1 LGPGHRGGLCPAAS
15 WAASLPRRS
24 AYLNGIVAHPEG
36 TTLLVASQ
44 GEGGT
49 PWRAGLAGSDAA
61 PVDLGGY
68 EFNADGMLLDG
79 DLLYGVT
86 NRGEDIEDLRF
97 MISVAELAPGWR
109 SAAIVAELTGPGWDC
124 PTTRAA
130 VDRKLVI
137 VCSQVRARHTKT
149 RRACRSRS
157 PPPICCTCPNTGGW
171 TAIATSPRTV
181 GGIMGHAGNGA

>member
-1 LGPGHRGGLCPAAS
+1 MSRRVGPGAPWGPVPGGILGGQPAPPIGLPQRHRG
-15 WAASLPRRS
+15 
-24 AYLNGIVAHPEG
+24 
-36 TTLLVASQ
+36 ASQ

-49 PWRAGLAGSDAA
+49 PWRAGLAGSDVA

-124 PTTRAA
+124 PTTPGRRGPQTAHRLLPGPREAHQDPPRLPFEIAA
-130 VDRKLVI
+130 TDLLHL
-137 VCSQVRARHTKT
+137 S
-149 RRACRSRS
+149 
-157 PPPICCTCPNTGGW
+157 
-171 TAIATSPRTV
+171 
-181 GGIMGHAGNGA
+181 